1 MQDYYNYT
9 TKYQWGGKFITK
21 FLGQGLRNARTLL
34 NDSKIVTRINGLSR
48 SFEGVDA
55 NFSKQ
60 LKELSNL
67 IKTRRV
73 SEKPTNSPE
82 VVSQLKRIQE
92 YFSRNKN
99 LPILRPKINEQT
111 FTGRQSNL
119 RGTPL
124 GTSRPTSATQS
135 ATQSARSSYLNG
147 SNLSYTVPPS
157 PRANKMRNAR
167 NKRSAQQNQT
177 QNQAQGNP
185 SKEVASANPV
195 PGTTLSSRWQ
205 QAKQWMN
212 NHPKTTIG
220 VPLLALGTGPGR
232 YITGNAFKFTQSNPE
247 SWFGNSAPESE
258 AASDFIM
265 IDGTK
270 IPIKRSA
277 EGYFVPVDQNNQT
290 PPVEGDNIDQTLAGI
305 TNENLGGIPQQQP
318 LQQQPE
324 SMPQVDQQTIND
336 LFADDQW

>member
-21 FLGQGLRNARTLL
+21 FLGLGLRNARTLL
-34 NDSKIVTRINGLSR
+34 NDSKIVPRLNGLAR
-48 SFEGVDA
+48 SFEGVDV

-67 IKTRRV
+67 IKTHRV

-92 YFSRNKN
+92 YFSHNKN
-99 LPILRPKINEQT
+99 LPELRSKINEQT
-111 FTGRQSNL
+111 FTGRRSNL

-124 GTSRPTSATQS
+124 GTSQSTS
-135 ATQSARSSYLNG
+135 ATQSARSPYLNG

-157 PRANKMRNAR
+157 PRASKIRNAR
-167 NKRSAQQNQT
+167 NKKAAQQNQV

-185 SKEVASANPV
+185 SREVTSTNPV
-195 PGTTLSSRWQ
+195 PGTTLSGRW
-205 QAKQWMN
+205 KQFKNWMN

-232 YITGNAFKFTQSNPE
+232 YVTGNAFKAIQSNPG
-247 SWFGNSAPESE
+247 SWFGNSVPESE
-258 AASDFIM
+258 TASDFVM

-277 EGYFVPVDQNNQT
+277 EGYFVPVNQNNNQT
-290 PPVEGDNIDQTLAGI
+290 TTVEGDNVDQTLAGI
-305 TNENLGGIPQQQP
+305 TNENLGGAPQQQP
-318 LQQQPE
+318 E
-324 SMPQVDQQTIND
+324 NMPQVDQQTIND
-336 LFADDQW
+336 LFDDDQW

>member
-1 MQDYYNYT
+1 MQDYYNT
-9 TKYQWGGKFITK
+9 IPAFGVGGLIAKIAK
-21 FLGQGLRNARTLL
+21 AAGRANIQGHANLL
-34 NDSKIVTRINGLSR
+34 SK
-48 SFEGVDA
+48 E
-55 NFSKQ
+55 Q
-60 LKELSNL
+60 PELSKLLSKLAKSQKGGPKLSEEEAKKLTTLAQNY
-67 IKTRRV
+67 RR
-73 SEKPTNSPE
+73 SNIHY
-82 VVSQLKRIQE
+82 QNR
-92 YFSRNKN
+92 RN
-99 LPILRPKINEQT
+99 KINEQIAAK
-111 FTGRQSNL
+111 RNP
-119 RGTPL
+119 TPK
-124 GTSRPTSATQS
+124 TTEAPATQS

-157 PRANKMRNAR
+157 PRASETRNAR
-167 NKRSAQQNQT
+167 NRKATQQNQA

-185 SKEVASANPV
+185 SREVASANPI
-195 PGTTLSSRWQ
+195 PGTTLSGRW
-205 QAKQWMN
+205 KQFRNWMN

-232 YITGNAFKFTQSNPE
+232 YVTGNALKFTQSNPE

-265 IDGTK
+265 IDGNK

-277 EGYFVPVDQNNQT
+277 EGYFVPVDQNNNQT

-318 LQQQPE
+318 E
-324 SMPQVDQQTIND
+324 SMPQVDQQAIND